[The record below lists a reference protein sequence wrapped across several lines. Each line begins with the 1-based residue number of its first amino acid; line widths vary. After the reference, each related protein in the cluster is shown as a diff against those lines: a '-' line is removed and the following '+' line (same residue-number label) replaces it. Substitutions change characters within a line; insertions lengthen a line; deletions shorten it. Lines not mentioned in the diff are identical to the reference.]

1 MKFKF
6 YFSKKLGL
14 KLTALCAIFSLVSL
28 TCWALNLQSKTAP
41 AETHEGEVRLP
52 VLMYHLVLKN
62 PKCKNKFIVSEE
74 TFEQDLKYIKE
85 NGYETI
91 LVNDL
96 IEFTEGKKD
105 LPAKPILL
113 TFDDGAFNNYLYAFP
128 LAKKYG
134 MKFVFSPI
142 AKEAEK
148 YSKINDEN
156 PSYAHANWNHIS
168 EMQKSGLV
176 EIQNHTYDMHQTKS
190 PRVGCTKNAGESKE
204 IYREKLSN
212 DVSKAQDLIEKNI
225 GFKPTAF
232 FYPFGACSKCSEEI
246 IKSLGFKATF
256 LCESK
261 MNYIKRSPDC
271 LYRLHRFIR
280 PQGVPSKTF
289 FANIE
294 KQTN

>member
-1 MKFKF
+1 M
-6 YFSKKLGL
+6 
-14 KLTALCAIFSLVSL
+14 
-28 TCWALNLQSKTAP
+28 
-41 AETHEGEVRLP
+41 
-52 VLMYHLVLKN
+52 
-62 PKCKNKFIVSEE
+62 
-74 TFEQDLKYIKE
+74 
-85 NGYETI
+85 
-91 LVNDL
+91 
-96 IEFTEGKKD
+96 TE
-105 LPAKPILL
+105 LSI
-113 TFDDGAFNNYLYAFP
+113 
-128 LAKKYG
+128 KYG

-232 FYPFGACSKCSEEI
+232 FYPFGACSKCSDDI

-261 MNYIKRSPDC
+261 MNYIKRSPDS

-280 PQGVPSKTF
+280 PQGVPSETF

>member
-41 AETHEGEVRLP
+41 EKTHEGEVRLP

-113 TFDDGAFNNYLYAFP
+113 TFDDGAFNKIRHEVRF
-128 LAKKYG
+128 LAY
-134 MKFVFSPI
+134 
-142 AKEAEK
+142 
-148 YSKINDEN
+148 
-156 PSYAHANWNHIS
+156 
-168 EMQKSGLV
+168 
-176 EIQNHTYDMHQTKS
+176 
-190 PRVGCTKNAGESKE
+190 C
-204 IYREKLSN
+204 
-212 DVSKAQDLIEKNI
+212 
-225 GFKPTAF
+225 
-232 FYPFGACSKCSEEI
+232 
-246 IKSLGFKATF
+246 
-256 LCESK
+256 
-261 MNYIKRSPDC
+261 
-271 LYRLHRFIR
+271 
-280 PQGVPSKTF
+280 
-289 FANIE
+289 
-294 KQTN
+294 